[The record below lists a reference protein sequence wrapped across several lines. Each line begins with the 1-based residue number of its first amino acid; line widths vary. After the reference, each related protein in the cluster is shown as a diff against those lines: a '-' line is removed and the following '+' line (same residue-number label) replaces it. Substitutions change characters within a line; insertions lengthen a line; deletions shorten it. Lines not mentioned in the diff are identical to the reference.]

1 MLYENTICFVIILSQ
16 ILPNGKKNI
25 LNLNFVMEKL
35 TTYLFYV
42 NKFEW
47 SLVGMRLSEGMDL
60 WTNADIIDWMIVI

>member
-1 MLYENTICFVIILSQ
+1 ME
-16 ILPNGKKNI
+16 KKNI